1 MQIVIRLSGMLILP
15 INRIAGVVGLQEVA
29 DGTIAT
35 LPGSVFFLLLRSEKL
50 VVEEGLIHGL
60 VHLVLSLRND
70 DPRVV
75 LLNLRLVL
83 VVL

>member
-50 VVEEGLIHGL
+50 VVE
-60 VHLVLSLRND
+60 
-70 DPRVV
+70 
-75 LLNLRLVL
+75 
-83 VVL
+83 